1 MPYSSFKDKFPNVDN
16 LILDVSSDP
25 VLPPGRYGIFELY
38 CADPGCDCRRV
49 MLSFMDLSTR
59 EIKADIA
66 YGWGSKQFY
75 SDWLGDKDPLPVK
88 MIKIKGL
95 QGPILNPLSYQ
106 SEIAPAL
113 LEIVKS
119 MVVTNKLYLS
129 RFKKHYR
136 MYKDAI
142 DNKTVGTV
150 VSLQSAM
157 EKKISRNSP
166 CPCGS
171 GKKYKSCCGRLHV
184 TCKERDEKT

>member
-1 MPYSSFKDKFPNVDN
+1 MPYSQFKDKFPKVDN
-16 LILDVSSDP
+16 LVLDVASDP
-25 VLPPGRYGIFELY
+25 VLPPGRYVIFESY
-38 CADPGCDCRRV
+38 CADSGCDCRRV
-49 MLSFMDLSTR
+49 MLDFLDLSTK
-59 EIKADIA
+59 EIKAVIA

-95 QGPILNPLSYQ
+95 QGPILNPLTYQ

-113 LEIVKS
+113 LQIVKS
-119 MVVTNKLYLS
+119 LIVPNKLYLS

-136 MYKDAI
+136 MYRDVI
-142 DNKTVGTV
+142 DNKTGGTV
-150 VSLQSAM
+150 ISLKSAM

-171 GKKYKSCCGRLHV
+171 GKKYKS
-184 TCKERDEKT
+184 